1 MPEILLALADDQ
13 RLFSETLKLLLQTIP
28 DFEVL
33 FTGDNAESFL
43 QQFKVAPTKPHI
55 ALLDIDM
62 PGMNGIELNRLLQKQ
77 HPDLKVIMLSVH
89 LEEEL
94 ITRVIDDGAAA
105 YLTKNCNKEELVST
119 ILAVKKDGFYI
130 NQLTLQ
136 ALTRAAKSK
145 GKSKPVKPA
154 DALPSGLTRR
164 EKEVLLL
171 TCQEL
176 TTTEIADKL
185 FLSARTVEGH
195 RMNLLAKTGCKN
207 NAGLVI
213 FAIRH
218 RLFEVT

>member
-1 MPEILLALADDQ
+1 MPDVSLALVDDQ
-13 RLFSETLKLLLQTIP
+13 RLFSETLKLLLQTVP
-28 DFEVL
+28 EFEVL
-33 FTGDNAESFL
+33 FTGENAASFL
-43 QQFKVAPTKPHI
+43 QQLEAAIIKPQI

-77 HPDLKVIMLSVH
+77 YPELKVIMLSVH
-89 LEEEL
+89 LEQEL
-94 ITRVIDDGAAA
+94 IARVIDDGAAA

-145 GKSKPVKPA
+145 GKSKPVKSS
-154 DALPSGLTRR
+154 DALPSRLTRR

-176 TTTEIADKL
+176 TTAEIADRL

-195 RMNLLAKTGCKN
+195 RMNLLSKTGCKN

>member
-1 MPEILLALADDQ
+1 MPNVSLALVDDQ
-13 RLFSETLKLLLQTIP
+13 RLFSETLKLLLQTLP
-28 DFEVL
+28 EFEVL
-33 FTGDNAESFL
+33 FASDNAAGFL
-43 QQFKVAPTKPHI
+43 QQLEAATIKPQI

-77 HPDLKVIMLSVH
+77 YPELKVIMLSVH
-89 LEEEL
+89 LEQEL
-94 ITRVIDDGAAA
+94 IARVIDDGAAA

-145 GKSKPVKPA
+145 GKSKPVKSS

-176 TTTEIADKL
+176 TTAEIADRL

-195 RMNLLAKTGCKN
+195 RMNLLSKTGCKN